1 MQDEDAWDRRS
12 RPPALKG
19 GGASGAEP
27 ESRDHDWVVP
37 ADQLLDV
44 AAALSAGAAR
54 VHAQLRHLPPAD
66 RDAVLDIVAGN
77 LNEIVTLWTSLVRGV
92 IATGPETDTVDQD
105 WNLDEPQRREPLVA
119 VADLHPPVPTDDYL
133 RPVAKDSVPTERTI
147 TERTI
152 TELTDTEHVNP
163 YRRPPTAAEGPLAVD
178 PLPRDELTGVLTR
191 QAGFTA
197 LTKEIERCRHSGDRF
212 VLGYLNVDGLKVVN
226 DARGPRAGDELLRK
240 VTAALRATL
249 RSYDVICR
257 LGGDEFLFSLP
268 GADLATAELRFKEFA
283 VILAEEAPGGSAS
296 VGFAQLHDN
305 DTIDDLIARADTALL
320 KSRRGRRRAAR

>member
-12 RPPALKG
+12 RPPALTG
-19 GGASGAEP
+19 SGASGV
-27 ESRDHDWVVP
+27 ESDSGDHDWVVP
-37 ADQLLDV
+37 ANQLLDV
-44 AAALSAGAAR
+44 AAALSEGASR
-54 VHAQLRHLPPAD
+54 VHAQLRHLPAAD
-66 RDAVLDIVAGN
+66 RDAVLDIVAGH

-92 IATGPETDTVDQD
+92 IATGPEPDAVDQYE
-105 WNLDEPQRREPLVA
+105 NRDEPQPREPLA
-119 VADLHPPVPTDDYL
+119 AIADLRPPVPTDEYL
-133 RPVAKDSVPTERTI
+133 RPVPTDRVPGERAT
-147 TERTI
+147 
-152 TELTDTEHVNP
+152 TEHVNP
-163 YRRPPTAAEGPLAVD
+163 YRRPPTTSEGPLAVD

-212 VLGYLNVDGLKVVN
+212 VLGYLNVDGIKAVN

-296 VGFAQLHDN
+296 VGFAQLRDN